1 MKFKLNRKM
10 KVLLITESVL
20 FGLIFLFSMYCQLFV
35 AGNTFL
41 KSVKFSLMVMIPFL
55 IYCVP
60 LGISFL
66 LRGKFFMGDYESPL
80 KSDDKKD
87 GVSDG
92 DRNYVVA
99 NALRM

>member
-1 MKFKLNRKM
+1 M

-41 KSVKFSLMVMIPFL
+41 KSVKFSLMVMI
-55 IYCVP
+55 
-60 LGISFL
+60 GISFL

-99 NALRM
+99 NTLRM